1 MSKVKLS
8 VLGLSLSESASNAYA
23 LILSDEKSKKRI
35 PIIIGS
41 SEAQAIAI
49 ELENLKPPRPL
60 THDLFKNV
68 LLTFSIDMVE
78 VNIYKLEEGI
88 FYSNLVLDSGN
99 KRTTIDSRTS
109 DAVALALRFKCP
121 IYTTEEIVSKS
132 GVFLKM
138 ENKEEEDE
146 ENINELE
153 ESPKNPFEEI
163 DIDDDDSSQLDSKKL
178 KSLSIAE
185 LEIMLQQA
193 ISNEEYEKASLI
205 KNEISTRKSK

>member
-68 LLTFSIDMVE
+68 LLIFSIDMVE

-163 DIDDDDSSQLDSKKL
+163 DIDDDDSSNLDSKKL

-205 KNEISTRKSK
+205 KTEISTRKSK